1 MVNDKIIIAID
12 GHSSCGKSTFAKAI
26 ATMLGYVFIDTGAM
40 YRAVTLWAMHQ
51 GILDKPE
58 QIAERLEQVNVT
70 FRFNSAIERS
80 EIFLNDINV
89 DNDIRSMNVSDHVSA
104 VAQIPAV
111 RTKLVALQQQMG
123 KDGGIVMD
131 GRDIGSV
138 VFPDAQLKIYMT
150 ATVDVRAQR
159 RYDELTAKGE
169 KVSLEEIARNVAAR
183 DHADQNRAESPLIKA
198 KDAIV
203 LDNSTMTISQQMEWV
218 RNILTDKGVI

>member
-89 DNDIRSMNVSDHVSA
+89 DNDIRSMNVSNNVSA

>member
-89 DNDIRSMNVSDHVSA
+89 DNDIRSMDVSDHVSA

>member
-150 ATVDVRAQR
+150 ATVEVRAQR

>member
-89 DNDIRSMNVSDHVSA
+89 DNDIRSMDVSNNVSA

>member
-89 DNDIRSMNVSDHVSA
+89 DNDIRSMNVSNNVSA

-150 ATVDVRAQR
+150 ATVEVRAQR

>member
-89 DNDIRSMNVSDHVSA
+89 DNDIRSMDVSNHVSA

-150 ATVDVRAQR
+150 ATVEVRAQR